1 MMADGWPPFDSSSTP
16 KSLMPSLN
24 AELPRANT
32 HEAAHVSDHSLLRRF
47 KLGQDDAATGLYLR
61 YAQRLLAL
69 ARSKSSLALA
79 RRVEA
84 EEIVQ
89 SVFGSFFRGA
99 QQGYYDVPAGDELW
113 KLFLVITLNKIRAKG
128 AFHGAAKR
136 DMRKTIEFD
145 EAFSTAK
152 SDSDALRLLTLTLN
166 ESLDNLP
173 EHYREIV
180 NLRVEGYE
188 VDEIARRTERSK
200 RTVERIL
207 QEARKRLS
215 HLLDEDT

>member
-1 MMADGWPPFDSSSTP
+1 
-16 KSLMPSLN
+16 MPSLN
-24 AELPRANT
+24 TQLAAMREPAEA
-32 HEAAHVSDHSLLRRF
+32 SDRSLLRRF
-47 KLGQDDAATGLYLR
+47 KLGHEDAATGLYLR

-69 ARSKSSLALA
+69 ARAKSSPALA

-136 DMRKTIEFD
+136 DMHKTVEFD
-145 EAFSTAK
+145 EAFGAAK
-152 SDSDALRLLTLTLN
+152 DDSEALQLLRLTLD
-166 ESLDNLP
+166 ESLQKLP
-173 EHYREIV
+173 EHYRQIV
-180 NLRVEGYE
+180 NLRVEGCE
-188 VDEIARRTERSK
+188 VEEIAHRTERSK

-207 QEARKRLS
+207 QEARKHLA
-215 HLLDEDT
+215 HLLDEDHEC

>member
-1 MMADGWPPFDSSSTP
+1 
-16 KSLMPSLN
+16 MPRLN
-24 AELPRANT
+24 AELSHAREGAQ
-32 HEAAHVSDHSLLRRF
+32 VSDQSLLRRF
-47 KLGQDDAATGLYLR
+47 KLGQGDAATGLYLR

-69 ARSKSSLALA
+69 ARAKSSPALA

-136 DMRKTIEFD
+136 DMHKTVEFD
-145 EAFSTAK
+145 EIFGAGH
-152 SDSDALRLLTLTLN
+152 D
-166 ESLDNLP
+166 
-173 EHYREIV
+173 
-180 NLRVEGYE
+180 
-188 VDEIARRTERSK
+188 
-200 RTVERIL
+200 
-207 QEARKRLS
+207 
-215 HLLDEDT
+215 

>member
-1 MMADGWPPFDSSSTP
+1 
-16 KSLMPSLN
+16 MPRLN
-24 AELPRANT
+24 AELSHAREGAQ
-32 HEAAHVSDHSLLRRF
+32 VSDQSLLRRF
-47 KLGQDDAATGLYLR
+47 KLGQGDAATGLYLR

-69 ARSKSSLALA
+69 ARTKSSPALA

-128 AFHGAAKR
+128 AFYGAAKR
-136 DMRKTIEFD
+136 DMRKTVAFD
-145 EAFSTAK
+145 DAFSTAE
-152 SDSDALRLLTLTLN
+152 SDSDALRLLTLTLD
-166 ESLDNLP
+166 ESLAQLP

-188 VDEIARRTERSK
+188 VEEIARRTERSK

-207 QEARKRLS
+207 QEARQRLS
-215 HLLDEDT
+215 HLLDENE